1 MEHKQ
6 QNADNDLNGEELGVS
21 RFETGEINFTDSIAA
36 PLKQTVR
43 ISCFF
48 HISFSAL

>member
-21 RFETGEINFTDSIAA
+21 RFETGKINFTD
-36 PLKQTVR
+36 LVE
-43 ISCFF
+43 
-48 HISFSAL
+48 LL